1 MSSYFQKIRTLLKL
15 NKGAAIKVF
24 NATWMRWLNK
34 IRKNFNCLET
44 DIVISLLHKCL
55 NPQTLEATDET
66 LKV

>member
-34 IRKNFNCLET
+34 IRKKFNCLET
-44 DIVISLLHKCL
+44 DIVISLLHKY
-55 NPQTLEATDET
+55 
-66 LKV
+66 V